1 MEPSFLSCRP
11 GTLKWNGYKESG
23 DSMECS
29 FRATLGAHVARPNAY
44 ILVFLLL
51 LLLLFLI
58 KVFIF
63 SSKEWSDV

>member
-11 GTLKWNGYKESG
+11 GTMKWNGYRESG

-29 FRATLGAHVARPNAY
+29 FRATLGAYVARPKACVLGVVCY
-44 ILVFLLL
+44 
-51 LLLLFLI
+51 LFVIII

-63 SSKEWSDV
+63 SSKD

>member
-1 MEPSFLSCRP
+1 
-11 GTLKWNGYKESG
+11 
-23 DSMECS
+23 MECS

-44 ILVFLLL
+44 ILGFLLLL